1 MSSVP
6 FGGRAGLRVAA
17 STLALIAALPV
28 AAQAQ
33 QTTNDTNAAPQ
44 AEPAAESTDII
55 VTGSRIRR
63 PDYETAS
70 PVVSLGAQT
79 LQQAGTNNVTDFLQ
93 GIPALVGSSTSRNNS
108 GDRAGIGA
116 TGLNLVNLRNLGSDR
131 TLVLIDGRRQVSS
144 LPGSQSVDINTIPS
158 DLIERIDILTGG
170 ASAIYGADGVTGV
183 VNFVMKNNFQGIT
196 ARAQADVS
204 KYGDAGQ
211 RLFDITAGHNFADG
225 RGNVALAY
233 EYADS
238 DRLRTVDRAALIGTT
253 RTGFYRNPN
262 YVAGQAGSY
271 YVIPQNGVSYGQTS
285 RAGAVDVDF
294 DGIPDFVGT
303 GRVYNN
309 GISIPGG
316 YTRNSDDTLVADY
329 GNDLLPSSKRHV
341 VNAFA
346 HYTVSDKLTLFAEG
360 KYANTKSYSLGQP
373 SFDYYLFVP
382 QDNPYIPAPIRSA
395 IDPANGGVLVTRD
408 DFDLGQRGENIKRE
422 TYRSVV
428 GARGDLSPSLHY
440 ELSYVFGQT
449 DITNRFVNDIYSDRF
464 YAALDAVRNPA
475 NGQITC
481 RVNLDPSW
489 TPDQPYASTRA
500 VLSPTTFKPGECQ
513 PINLF
518 GEGVSSQAG
527 LDFIRASTTER
538 SRLTQNVVSG
548 SISGDTRD
556 LFTLPSGEGIGF
568 SLGAEYRKET
578 SRFTPDSLEQQGLT
592 FSNKLLPTRGSY
604 DVKEVFG
611 EIDIPLLKDRP
622 FFQTLDVAGAL
633 RFSDYSSI
641 GHTTTWKGDLT
652 WAPIRDVRFRGTVS
666 KAVRAPNIGELYSSS
681 SQTFAFFDD
690 PCIVANRS
698 LGKSTRAAN
707 CQAILSAAG
716 LTPAQ
721 IASYDDPRT
730 VNISGTSGGNPNLA
744 PEEARTWTAGVV
756 LQPSFLRGFQLSL
769 DWYDIKLKNA
779 INTVD
784 PQQLAEL
791 CVDQATINNP
801 FCSTIQR
808 QQGTGLINGFSVSP
822 QNVAAFRTAGLDAN
836 LNYSFSIDKIGAFN
850 IRVIA
855 SYLNKL
861 SFVGTPGAEA
871 TDNRGQP
878 YMPKFQAFTNVT
890 YSTGK
895 FSFNYSL
902 SWWDKTERYTKDR
915 LAGNPNYVA
924 PQYAFFKE
932 RWVHNIYASV
942 DVNQRF
948 QLYGGVT
955 NLFNQ
960 KPDLGAL
967 LYPTDWTG
975 QSGFAG
981 ARVKF

>member
-1 MSSVP
+1 MSRFRKP
-6 FGGRAGLRVAA
+6 GRTGLNLAA
-17 STLALIAALPV
+17 SSLALIV
-28 AAQAQ
+28 ASPLVAQAQ
-33 QTTNDTNAAPQ
+33 QGNADGAAPQ
-44 AEPAAESTDII
+44 ADAAPDTGNDIV

-70 PVVSLGAQT
+70 PIVSFGAQT
-79 LQQAGTNNVTDFLQ
+79 LQQAGTTNVTDFLQ
-93 GIPALVGSSTSRNNS
+93 GIPALVGSQTSRDNS

-116 TGLNLVNLRNLGSDR
+116 TGLNLVDLRNLGTNR
-131 TLVLIDGRRQVSS
+131 TLVLVDGRRHVSS
-144 LPGSQSVDINTIPS
+144 LPGTQSVDINTIPT

-183 VNFVMKNNFQGIT
+183 VNFLIKKDFQGVT
-196 ARAQADVS
+196 ARAQANVS

-211 RLFDITAGHNFADG
+211 RLFSLTAGQNFAGG
-225 RGNVALAY
+225 RGNVAVAY
-233 EYADS
+233 EYNET
-238 DRLRTVDRAALIGTT
+238 DRLRTVDRGALIGTT
-253 RTGFYRNPN
+253 RTGFYRNPD
-262 YVAGQAGSY
+262 YVAGQSGSY
-271 YVIPQNGVSYGQTS
+271 NYIPQSGVRYGQTS
-285 RAGAVDVDF
+285 RYGAVDVDF
-294 DGIPDFVGT
+294 DGLPDFVGT
-303 GRVYNN
+303 GRVYNR
-309 GISIPGG
+309 GIDIPGG
-316 YTRNSDDTLVADY
+316 YTRNSDDTLVSDY

-346 HYTVSDKLTLFAEG
+346 HFDVSDKLTLFAEG

-373 SFDYYLFVP
+373 TFDYYLFVP
-382 QDNPYIPAPIRSA
+382 QDNPYIPAPIAAA

-408 DFDLGQRGENIKRE
+408 NFDLGQRGENIKRE
-422 TYRSVV
+422 TYRSVI
-428 GARGDLSPSLHY
+428 GAKGDLSPSLHY
-440 ELSYVFGQT
+440 EISYVFGQT
-449 DITNRFVNDIYSDRF
+449 NITNRFVNDIYSDRF
-464 YAALDAVRNPA
+464 FAALDAVRNPA

-481 RVNLDPSW
+481 RVNLDPTW
-489 TPDQPYASTRA
+489 TPDQPYSSGRT

-518 GEGVSSQAG
+518 GENVTSQAG
-527 LDFIRASTTER
+527 LDFIRANTTER
-538 SRLTQNVVSG
+538 SRLRQNVVSG
-548 SISGDTRD
+548 SISGDLRD
-556 LFTLPSGEGIGF
+556 LFTLPGGAIGYA
-568 SLGAEYRKET
+568 LGAEYRKES
-578 SRFTPDSLEQQGLT
+578 SRFTPDLLEQQGLT

-611 EIDIPLLKDRP
+611 EIDVPLLKDRP

-641 GHTTTWKGDLT
+641 GHTTTWKADAT
-652 WAPIRDVRFRGTVS
+652 WAPIRDVRFRGTIS
-666 KAVRAPNIGELYSSS
+666 KAVRAPNIGELYDAA

-690 PCIVANRS
+690 PCIVANRT

-716 LTPAQ
+716 LNAAQ
-721 IASYDDPRT
+721 IASYDDPRNF
-730 VNISGTSGGNPNLA
+730 NISGTSGGNPNLA

-769 DWYDIKLKNA
+769 DWYNINIKNA

-801 FCSTIQR
+801 FCATIQR
-808 QQGTGLINGFSVSP
+808 QQGTGLINGFTVSP
-822 QNVAAFRTAGLDAN
+822 QNVANFKTAGLDAN
-836 LNYSFSIDKIGAFN
+836 LNYSFSIDKVGAFN
-850 IRVIA
+850 IHVVA
-855 SYLNKL
+855 SYLDRL
-861 SFVGTPGAEA
+861 TFVGTPGAEA
-871 TDNRGQP
+871 TDNLRQA
-878 YMPKFQAFTNVT
+878 YMPRLQAFTNLT

-902 SWWDKTERYTKDR
+902 SWWDKTYRYPKDR
-915 LAGNPNYVA
+915 LTGNPNYVA
-924 PQYAFFKE
+924 PEYAFFKE
-932 RWVHNIYASV
+932 RWMHNIYASV
-942 DVNQRF
+942 DVDKRF

-955 NLFNQ
+955 NLFDQ

-975 QSGFAG
+975 RSGFVG